1 MEHLL
6 LGAFPREASI
16 LTALQRQFSNV
27 IDVHLSRGGVCRY
40 HLAVKVKKR
49 LEGEQKNII
58 FGAFASHA
66 DVKLVTIVDKDVDV
80 HNSTSLN
87 GRLQLVFRLRLTL
100 LLWEEH

>member
-6 LGAFPREASI
+6 LGAIPREASI

-49 LEGEQKNII
+49 LEGEQKTS
-58 FGAFASHA
+58 F
-66 DVKLVTIVDKDVDV
+66 LVR
-80 HNSTSLN
+80 SPAM
-87 GRLQLVFRLRLTL
+87 LT
-100 LLWEEH
+100 